1 MAKPMMKMIRRR
13 GAEASVNLSKRRDWF
28 LDVTQTPANVVKS
41 SGADIGVS
49 GAETIVAG
57 NVCYRDSSDQ
67 AALAQAD
74 VVATAGAFGF
84 ALGGG
89 GADQPIRFQ
98 TEGVI
103 NIGATL
109 TLGETYVVSAANPG
123 KVAPI
128 GDLAST
134 NSPTI
139 LGVAISTSL
148 LQLSINVSGILHA

>member
-1 MAKPMMKMIRRR
+1 MAD
-13 GAEASVNLSKRRDWF
+13 L
-28 LDVTQTPANVVKS
+28 TQTPANVVKS
-41 SGADIGVS
+41 SGSDIGVS

-57 NVCYRDSSDQ
+57 DVCYRDSSDQ

-98 TEGVI
+98 TDGAI
-103 NIGATL
+103 NVGATL
-109 TLGETYVVSAANPG
+109 TLGETYMLSAANPG
-123 KVAPI
+123 KIAPVGDIVA
-128 GDLAST
+128 T

-148 LQLSINVSGILHA
+148 LQISINVSGILHA